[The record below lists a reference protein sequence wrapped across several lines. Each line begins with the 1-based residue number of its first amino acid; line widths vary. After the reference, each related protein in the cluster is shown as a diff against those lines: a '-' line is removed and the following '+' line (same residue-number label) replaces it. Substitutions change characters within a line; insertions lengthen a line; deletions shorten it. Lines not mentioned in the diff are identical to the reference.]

1 MSQSSEQL
9 QLLTHLFDALAQHQ
23 NESAS
28 LEQRT
33 EVLCRMRILIDKI
46 DGLGFAARE
55 HGKNAKISPGPD

>member
-9 QLLTHLFDALAQHQ
+9 QLLTRLFDALAQHQ

-33 EVLCRMRILIDKI
+33 EVLCRVKILIDKI
-46 DGLGFAARE
+46 DGLGFAARDPK
-55 HGKNAKISPGPD
+55 KNAKISPGPD

>member
-9 QLLTHLFDALAQHQ
+9 QLLTHLFDVLAQHQ

-28 LEQRT
+28 LEQRA
-33 EVLCRMRILIDKI
+33 EVLCRMKILIDKI

-55 HGKNAKISPGPD
+55 PEKNAKISPGPD